1 MFFAVSQHICL
12 SWARKFVP
20 RATQRE
26 AANVRI
32 LLLHD
37 TKHDLPAVETALAAN
52 GDEVRSMAVNAL
64 TLHAEIERWNPA
76 LILIAADDAARDVLE
91 HVCVASQHQERPI
104 VMFTED
110 EDPVAMRAAM
120 RAGVAAYVVAGLSPH
135 RLRSVIGVALERFSH
150 DQARLADLSEAKLTV
165 EGQSHKDR
173 MLAQAKSLL
182 RRRGMT
188 EPEAY
193 AALRTRAMQERC
205 TVAEAAERLLHRERA

>member
-1 MFFAVSQHICL
+1 VFILRLANIAS
-12 SWARKFVP
+12 
-20 RATQRE
+20 ATQQE
-26 AANVRI
+26 AAIVRI

-37 TKHDLPAVETALAAN
+37 TRHDLPAVETALAAN

-64 TLHAEIERWNPA
+64 TLHVEIERWNPT

-120 RAGVAAYVVAGLSPH
+120 RAGVAAYVVAGLAPQ
-135 RLRSVIGVALERFSH
+135 RLRSVIGVALERFSL
-150 DQARLADLSEAKLTV
+150 DQQRLADLSEAKLTADA
-165 EGQSHKDR
+165 QSGRDR
-173 MLAQAKSLL
+173 VLAQAKALL

-193 AALRTRAMQERC
+193 AALRTQAMRERC
-205 TVAEAAERLLHRERA
+205 SVAEAAERLLHRERA

>member
-1 MFFAVSQHICL
+1 M
-12 SWARKFVP
+12 
-20 RATQRE
+20 QRE

-37 TKHDLPAVETALAAN
+37 TQHDLPAVETALAAN

-64 TLHAEIERWNPA
+64 TLHAEIERWNPT

-91 HVCVASQHQERPI
+91 HVCVASQHLERPI

-120 RAGVAAYVVAGLSPH
+120 RAGVAAYVVAGLSPQ
-135 RLRSVIGVALERFSH
+135 RLRSVIGVALERFSC
-150 DQARLADLSEAKLTV
+150 DQQRLAELSAAGVAAQLQMGRDRVISDAK
-165 EGQSHKDR
+165 
-173 MLAQAKSLL
+173 ALL

-193 AALRTRAMQERC
+193 AALRTRAMRERC
-205 TVAEAAERLLHRERA
+205 TVAEAAERLVHRERA